1 MHRRLDRARPSVPTP
16 EPAAEPGA
24 ADRRS
29 VPSDYFHQALHELRT
44 IELERVPKGARRALS
59 VGASGGWYFDWFERS
74 VGPLESHIGVEAFEA
89 EPDDLPPYA
98 TLDRID
104 GGPLRRGARR
114 LGRPGLRR
122 PDHRAPLA

>member
-1 MHRRLDRARPSVPTP
+1 MPQRSTRRVARDVATATRRAMRRRLDRARPSVRTP

-59 VGASGGWYFDWFERS
+59 VGASGGWYFDWFDRS
-74 VGPLESHIGVEAFEA
+74 VG
-89 EPDDLPPYA
+89 
-98 TLDRID
+98 
-104 GGPLRRGARR
+104 GPFRRGARR